1 MQGFEKTFLFQAAEG
16 RVNGTYGATLSG
28 LPGIRFSDVESI
40 SLISQ
45 DAHQKQNDLFKF
57 SESLIAHILYNCRT
71 NKTLFGIIV
80 NYLFYNIVINGKTD
94 ILL

>member
-1 MQGFEKTFLFQAAEG
+1 MQGFEETFLFQAAEG

-28 LPGIRFSDVESI
+28 LPGISFSDVESI